1 MRKLIIVI
9 GATLIGASVLATSVL
24 ANTPGPTA
32 TAVPQTATSGD
43 HASKALDRLND
54 VLTGLVQ
61 KGVITTQQKDAIL
74 DAVKNAAGHRDFD
87 ARHFVG
93 DVVKGSSD
101 YLGIP
106 VGELKT
112 QLAKG
117 KSLGEIANATA
128 GKSRDGLRA
137 VDVAGVNDQVD
148 ASENLE
154 QAIGKPIQEFR
165 AVGVGNHSNA
175 SRHAAARATGRRVSR
190 TMRGARLRTAAM
202 PNTAVCPM
210 PKASA
215 PRGGPKTPPR

>member
-9 GATLIGASVLATSVL
+9 GATLIGAGVLATSVL

-106 VGELKT
+106 VGEAKT

-128 GKSRDGLRA
+128 GKSRDGLLDSLDQAADARIKAA
-137 VDVAGVNDQVD
+137 VDAGTITQAQAEQLRPKVHDAIVKVVD
-148 ASENLE
+148 H
-154 QAIGKPIQEFR
+154 KRPTP
-165 AVGVGNHSNA
+165 V
-175 SRHAAARATGRRVSR
+175 VSR
-190 TMRGARLRTAAM
+190 
-202 PNTAVCPM
+202 
-210 PKASA
+210 
-215 PRGGPKTPPR
+215 

>member
-32 TAVPQTATSGD
+32 TVPQTVTSGD

-128 GKSRDGLRA
+128 GKSRDDLLDSLDQAADARIKAA
-137 VDVAGVNDQVD
+137 VDAGTITQAQAEQLRPKVHDAIVKVVD
-148 ASENLE
+148 HKRPTPA
-154 QAIGKPIQEFR
+154 
-165 AVGVGNHSNA
+165 
-175 SRHAAARATGRRVSR
+175 VSR
-190 TMRGARLRTAAM
+190 
-202 PNTAVCPM
+202 
-210 PKASA
+210 
-215 PRGGPKTPPR
+215 